1 MAEAFQ
7 LGGVEVPAGTRA
19 SVDLPITDLSTHT
32 PITMPVVVIHGRK
45 PGPRLFVC
53 AALHGDEINGV
64 EIIRRLLQLSALKRL
79 RGTLIAV
86 PIVIMIPDHMVGVF
100 LIGSLLVPQ
109 PMLWAR
115 ALGRRASG
123 GMNRYLLANEIAV
136 VLIVCFAF
144 YVRLQG

>member
-1 MAEAFQ
+1 MNLFDHI
-7 LGGVEVPAGTRA
+7 
-19 SVDLPITDLSTHT
+19 DLH
-32 PITMPVVVIHGRK
+32 VVLV
-45 PGPRLFVC
+45 
-53 AALHGDEINGV
+53 
-64 EIIRRLLQLSALKRL
+64 
-79 RGTLIAV
+79 TLIAV